1 MTTLV
6 KLAIKTTRTPDADGV
21 LTLSNGLAIKG
32 QVKQTNIPIPCRVRL
47 FERQTGRLINEVL
60 TDISGNYEFDHLAMG
75 TFFIIAHHP
84 LNQYNA
90 VIADMVVPK

>member
-1 MTTLV
+1 MTVLV

-32 QVKQTNIPIPCRVRL
+32 QVKELGNNIPCRVRL
-47 FERQTGRLINEVL
+47 FERQTSRLINEVL
-60 TDISGNYEFDHLAMG
+60 TDNLGNYEFDHLEIG

-84 LNQYNA
+84 ENQYNA
-90 VIADMVVPK
+90 VIADLLVPK

>member
-1 MTTLV
+1 MTVLV

-32 QVKQTNIPIPCRVRL
+32 QVKQLNAPFPCRVRL

-60 TDISGNYEFDHLAMG
+60 TDISGNYEFDHLAQVP
-75 TFFIIAHHP
+75 FFIIAHHP
-84 LNQYNA
+84 ASQFNA
-90 VIADMVVPK
+90 VIQDNVVPK

>member
-1 MTTLV
+1 MTVLV

-32 QVKQTNIPIPCRVRL
+32 QVKELGNNIPCRVRL

-60 TDISGNYEFDHLAMG
+60 TDNSGNYEFDHLTQAK
-75 TFFIIAHHP
+75 FFLVAHHP
-84 LNQYNA
+84 QNQYNA
-90 VIADMVVPK
+90 VIQDNVVPK